1 MSRERTMETRKLIH
15 MPNSLAD
22 RIKAFRFARQINT
35 ESEAIR
41 LLLEKAL
48 TAEGFSDPGAD

>member
-22 RIKAFRFARQINT
+22 RIRAFRFARQINT

-41 LLLEKAL
+41 TLLETAL
-48 TAEGFSDPGAD
+48 EAEGFPPEK